1 MSHRT
6 TDYLRKNGFVKYVM
20 ILRLFLTEDEKE
32 IYKVS
37 KHKCRAISPDGF
49 GQLS

>member
-37 KHKCRAISPDGF
+37 KQVQSYFPQMA
-49 GQLS
+49 LVN